1 MNNSPI
7 SLLNPLMR
15 EDYESYGLHLGFHQ
29 SMVNRNENPF
39 DWTTELHDHHFWK
52 NFQADWYLTV
62 VKEWKN
68 PITPQLYVDWTY
80 MQNKRD
86 LVFNKIIAKAHSLG
100 IFDIL
105 GLYQDWNIEL
115 VAQFCSTA

>member
-62 VKEWKN
+62 VKE
-68 PITPQLYVDWTY
+68 
-80 MQNKRD
+80 
-86 LVFNKIIAKAHSLG
+86 
-100 IFDIL
+100 
-105 GLYQDWNIEL
+105 
-115 VAQFCSTA
+115 